1 MSNWLLVANLV
12 FLAVLTV
19 VVLQIKQGYNSLSDR
34 KAIEDVWA
42 QYTYHWDSKNSLGF
56 ADLFTQDTVVEHW
69 MLGEVRS
76 RLEGR
81 SALLAYAKDSH
92 EGRIEKS
99 TMDTLATY
107 SG

>member
-19 VVLQIKQGYNSLSDR
+19 VVLYISQGYNSLSDR
-34 KAIEDVWA
+34 KVIEDVWA
-42 QYTYHWDSKNSLGF
+42 QYAY
-56 ADLFTQDTVVEHW
+56 HW

-99 TMDTLATY
+99 TMDTLVTY